1 MNNSTQMSVKE
12 RIFHSFLFEMGAIA
26 VATVL
31 VMNFSTA
38 DTHSAL
44 GVSVIMAVMAM
55 LWNFVFNLGFDKIFT
70 APRESRGFGL
80 RLFHTVSFEV
90 GLLVFTIPVIAYMLD
105 LSWWQALIADIGIT
119 IVITIYALIF
129 NWVYDNVRLKF
140 IKPHA

>member
-1 MNNSTQMSVKE
+1 MNHSTQMSVKE

-44 GVSVIMAVMAM
+44 GVSVVMAVMAM
-55 LWNFVFNLGFDKIFT
+55 LWNFLFNLGFDKIFT
-70 APRESRGFGL
+70 APRESRGLGIRIL
-80 RLFHTVSFEV
+80 HTVSFEA
-90 GLLVFTIPVIAYMLD
+90 GLLIFTIPFIAYMLD

-119 IVITIYALIF
+119 IAITIYALIF

>member
-1 MNNSTQMSVKE
+1 MNHSTQMSVKE